1 MLPSGR
7 GSRPAYRPAGW
18 RSAVRVLLTGPT
30 GFIGRQLLPALEAA
44 GHEVTTVTR
53 THTLHRTSAIRADLR
68 YDPLLPAVDGH
79 EVVIHAASVTAG
91 SETEMWDG
99 NVVATQRLMRAAT
112 TAGARVI
119 SISTTGVYG
128 RSSGTFGNPLHIRR
142 TPTSALSRSRAA
154 AEDAVFDADG
164 TVIRPHVVF
173 GPGDRWVVP
182 PLMHFMG
189 AQNAWLGGADIAV
202 AAISTRRLAEGTAAL
217 LHRPLPAVLH
227 AAEPEPV
234 PVADLIRPAFT
245 ASGAVL
251 PTRVFSVAAAHTR
264 LRRFGVSLN
273 ALRMLGESSRMDS
286 GTFWA
291 GDAPTTGPSKS
302 RSHTRLETKP
312 RAYP

>member
-7 GSRPAYRPAGW
+7 GSSPAYRPAGW
-18 RSAVRVLLTGPT
+18 RTAVRVLLTGST

-53 THTLHRTSAIRADLR
+53 TRTLHHTPAVRADLR
-68 YDPLLPAVDGH
+68 YDALMPAVDGH

-91 SETEMWDG
+91 SETEMWNG
-99 NVVATQRLMRAAT
+99 NAVATRRLVEAAT
-112 TAGARVI
+112 AVGARVI
-119 SISTTGVYG
+119 SMSTTGVYG
-128 RSSGTFGNPLHIRR
+128 RSSGMFGDPLHIRR
-142 TPTSALSRSRAA
+142 APSSPLSRSRAA
-154 AEDAVFDADG
+154 AEDAVFGAGG

-173 GPGDRWVVP
+173 GPGGRWVVP
-182 PLMHFMG
+182 PLVHFMG
-189 AQNAWLGGADIAV
+189 AGNAWLGGADIAV

-217 LHRPLPAVLH
+217 LHRRLPTVIH

-234 PVADLIRPAFT
+234 PVADLIRSAFT
-245 ASGAVL
+245 ASGAVF
-251 PTRVFSVAAAHTR
+251 PSRVVSVAAAHTR

-291 GDAPTTGPSKS
+291 ADAPTTGSGQTNSPARPEPK
-302 RSHTRLETKP
+302 L